1 MNGLYDLLPGRAD
14 FDESKH
20 RLGRLCKRGHN
31 WMGTGQSLQR
41 INGGRCLE
49 CEKQRK
55 ATPEVQAYTQ
65 EWRKQ
70 NLEDQRRKARE
81 RMAKLRQDPEYAEI
95 CRERNR
101 SCMAKSR
108 AANGRTRM
116 GLHFPPHLLGH
127 GFRTSDLQAFIAAGW
142 DLSQL
147 DPAMVVESREEWR
160 QMRQALQG
168 LNPPPSV
175 ARLVMDEQQRH
186 WRENP
191 DAEKEHKR
199 QWGQAKWWLEYQT
212 RPELRLYNRQK
223 SRRRKARMRESVAIQ
238 VTGKQ
243 IRGRFAEFDHHCAYC
258 GAAGDLHIEHV
269 VPISKGGPHAIG
281 NIIPACKDCNF
292 SKRDHDAETWYRRQP
307 FFTEARWRKICRTLG
322 WGNSSI
328 GQLALL

>member
-14 FDESKH
+14 FDESKYQM
-20 RLGRLCKRGHN
+20 GSLCRRKHD
-31 WMGTGQSLQR
+31 WMETGQSLR
-41 INGGRCLE
+41 LTSNGHCPQ
-49 CEKQRK
+49 CDKEKY
-55 ATPEVQAYTQ
+55 QA
-65 EWRKQ
+65 
-70 NLEDQRRKARE
+70 NLEENRRKARE
-81 RMAKLRQDPEYAEI
+81 RMRAKVQSMTPCELQEHRKSECEYI
-95 CRERNR
+95 HRHYRTNGR
-101 SCMAKSR
+101 KSR
-108 AANGRTRM
+108 SKALAELVIPPRLVGSRITADDLKPFIDAGIQLEDVTKDDVLAN
-116 GLHFPPHLLGH
+116 
-127 GFRTSDLQAFIAAGW
+127 Q
-142 DLSQL
+142 
-147 DPAMVVESREEWR
+147 
-160 QMRQALQG
+160 QMQQALQG
-168 LNPPPSV
+168 LTPPPSV

-223 SRRRKARMRESVAIQ
+223 ARRRKAQMRESVAIQ
-238 VTGKQ
+238 ITGKQ
-243 IRGRFAEFDHHCAYC
+243 IRQRFAEFDHHCAYC

-292 SKRDHDAETWYRRQP
+292 SKRDHEAESWYRRQP